1 MAAPH
6 VSGAIALLMS
16 RHPEFIGDPAAVKRI
31 LCDSATDLGRE
42 RYFQGAGLLDILRA
56 LQSI

>member
-6 VSGAIALLMS
+6 VSGA
-16 RHPEFIGDPAAVKRI
+16 AAVLMARHEELIGHPVRIKKI
-31 LCDSATDLGRE
+31 LCDNATDLGRE

-56 LQSI
+56 LESI

>member
-6 VSGAIALLMS
+6 VSGAAALIMA
-16 RHPEFIGDPAAVKRI
+16 RHSELINQPRRVKEI
-31 LCDSATDLGRE
+31 LCKTATDLGRE

-56 LQSI
+56 LESI